1 ALCTKSLTASF
12 TRNYWSCC
20 MKNNRI
26 YLNEL
31 IAEYTENSKIINK
44 ANEELLNN
52 DRGLF
57 KAKLKINLNI
67 AKSVH
72 KQQLKKLEELDGS
85 FVGDLEDFMHDNFAH
100 LSIKDT
106 NYKVVERARTVFT
119 SSLGR
124 FENTIAAIEDSLN
137 FNQSIVL
144 ARISIFVAVLSI
156 ATSYFSG

>member
-1 ALCTKSLTASF
+1 RYVQRTWMPVSLI
-12 TRNYWSCC
+12 NYWLYC
-20 MKNNRI
+20 MKKNRI
-26 YLNEL
+26 DLNKL
-31 IAEYTENSKIINK
+31 VAEYTENSKIINK

-57 KAKLKINLNI
+57 KAKLKTSLNA

-72 KQQLKKLEELDGS
+72 KKQLEKLEELDGS
-85 FVGDLEDFMHDNFAH
+85 FVGDLESFMHENFAH

-124 FENTIAAIEDSLN
+124 FENTIATIEDSLN

-144 ARISIFVAVLSI
+144 ARISIAVAILSI
-156 ATSYFSG
+156 AASYLGG